1 MSRNKKSKNRPTDI
15 TPRKQPPEK
24 ILNSADQAANMPT
37 EDEYRTITNSLTGLL
52 SGLAFGIPGNGSQI
66 DQVGTLFKNN
76 RWYMISN
83 MRQILSELYVEHGI
97 IQTLID
103 QPVDD
108 GFRKGVTIKTDQ
120 LDEDEI
126 AELQVYVENN
136 NLLNTIAQGMKWAR
150 LYGGGGVLLI
160 TGQNPDKP
168 LKALSK
174 GDTFEL
180 KSVDMWELFFNK
192 QNVAGGYDDISPFF
206 KGSNTQFNYYG
217 HNVNASRVLIT
228 NGKEAPSFVRPRLR
242 GWGMSEV
249 ERMVRSFNSYLK
261 NQELIFE
268 LLDEAKIDVYKING
282 FNSALSTNEGTTKIQ
297 TQIQLSNQLKSFQ
310 NAVVMDKEDEYEQ
323 KQIRFS
329 GLGDMLTQIR
339 QGIASD
345 LKMPITK
352 LFGVSSTG
360 FNSGEDDI
368 ENYNSMI
375 EGEVRQKA
383 KPIITSVLKI
393 ACQALFGLDP
403 KDLTIEFPPLRVLSA
418 EQEENVKAKKQN
430 RFSMQYAEGMY
441 TAKEYAEVLKKNELM
456 DIDTEVLAGTR
467 DAEVPESPASFE
479 TPSDSVSTQTKV
491 ST

>member
-1 MSRNKKSKNRPTDI
+1 MSRNNKTKNRPPDI
-15 TPRKQPPEK
+15 TPKKQPPEK
-24 ILNSADQAANMPT
+24 ILNSADLEATPPT
-37 EDEYRTITNSLTGLL
+37 EEEYKTITNSLTGLL
-52 SGLAFGIPGNGSQI
+52 AGLSFGVPGGGSQI
-66 DQVGTLFKNN
+66 DQVETLFKNN

-97 IQTLID
+97 IQTLVD

-108 GFRKGVTIKTDQ
+108 GFRKGVTINSAQ
-120 LDEDEI
+120 LDEDESE
-126 AELQVYVENN
+126 ELQVYVENN
-136 NLLNTIAQGMKWAR
+136 NLLNLVAQGMKWAR
-150 LYGGGGVLLI
+150 LYGGGGVILI
-160 TGQNPDKP
+160 TGQNPQSP
-168 LKALSK
+168 LKELKK

-192 QNVAGGYDDISPFF
+192 QNVAGGYDDITPFF
-206 KGSNTQFNYYG
+206 KGADTHFNFYG
-217 HNVNASRVLIT
+217 HTVNASRVLIA
-228 NGKEAPSFVRPRLR
+228 NGKEAPSFIRPRLR

-261 NQELIFE
+261 NSEVIFE
-268 LLDEAKIDVYKING
+268 LLDEAKIDVYKYQG
-282 FNSALSTNEGTTKIQ
+282 FNSAIASREGTTKIQ
-297 TQIQLSNQLKSFQ
+297 QQAQTANQLKSFL
-310 NAVVMDKEDEYEQ
+310 NAIVMDKDDEYEQ
-323 KQIRFS
+323 KQVHFA

-352 LFGVSSTG
+352 LFGVSSAG

-393 ACQALFGLDP
+393 ACQALFGINP
-403 KDLTIEFPPLRVLSA
+403 EDLTIEFPPLRVLSA
-418 EQEENVKAKKQN
+418 EQEENVKDKKFN
-430 RFSMQYAEGMY
+430 RLSSMYAQGMF
-441 TAKEYAEVLKKNELM
+441 TDQEYAERLKKEGLCEGE
-456 DIDTEVLAGTR
+456 TEVLLGKREAQ
-467 DAEVPESPASFE
+467 APEPPASFE
-479 TPSDSVSTQTKV
+479 TPTDIVSTQTKV

>member
-1 MSRNKKSKNRPTDI
+1 MTRKRKHKNRPTDI
-15 TPRKQPPEK
+15 TPKEQPPEK

-37 EDEYRTITNSLTGLL
+37 EEEYRIITNSLTGLL
-52 SGLAFGIPGNGSQI
+52 SGLSFGVPGHGSQI
-66 DQVGTLFKNN
+66 DQVDTLFKNN

-97 IQTLID
+97 IQTLVD

-108 GFRKGVTIKTDQ
+108 GFRKGVTINSGQ

-126 AELQVYVENN
+126 HELQVYVENN
-136 NLLNTIAQGMKWAR
+136 NLLNIIAQGMKWAR

-160 TGQNPDKP
+160 TGQNPQEP
-168 LKALSK
+168 LKELKK

-192 QNVAGGYDDISPFF
+192 QNVAGGYDDITPFF
-206 KGSNTQFNYYG
+206 KGKDTQFNYYG
-217 HNVNASRVLIT
+217 HNVNASRVLIAQ
-228 NGKEAPSFVRPRLR
+228 GKEAPSFVRPRLR

-261 NQELIFE
+261 NSEVIFE
-268 LLDEAKIDVYKING
+268 LLDEAKIDVYKYQG
-282 FNSALSTNEGTTKIQ
+282 FNSAIASREGTTKIQ
-297 TQIQLSNQLKSFQ
+297 QQAQTANQLKSFL
-310 NAVVMDKEDEYEQ
+310 NAIVMDKDDEYEQ
-323 KQIRFS
+323 KVVRFS
-329 GLGDMLTQIR
+329 GLGEMLTQIR

-352 LFGVSSTG
+352 LFGVSSAG
-360 FNSGEDDI
+360 FSSGEDDI

-375 EGEVRQKA
+375 ESEIRQKA
-383 KPIITSVLKI
+383 KPIIISVLKI

-403 KDLTIEFPPLRVLSA
+403 KDMTIEFPPLRVLSA

-430 RFSMQYAEGMY
+430 RFSTQYAEGMY
-441 TAKEYAEVLKKNELM
+441 TDQEYAEVLKKNELTDM
-456 DIDTEVLAGTR
+456 DTEVLLGKREAK
-467 DAEVPESPASFE
+467 VPESPASFE
-479 TPSDSVSTQTKV
+479 TPTDSLSTQIKV

>member
-1 MSRNKKSKNRPTDI
+1 MSRNKKRNRPQNI
-15 TPRKQPPEK
+15 TPIKQSPQK
-24 ILNSADQAANMPT
+24 LLNSADQAAKLPT
-37 EDEYRTITNSLTGLL
+37 DAEYKEITNSLTGLL
-52 SGLAFGIPGNGSQI
+52 AGLSFGVPGSGSQI
-66 DQVGTLFKNN
+66 DQVDTLFKNN

-97 IQTLID
+97 IQTLVD

-108 GFRKGVTIKTDQ
+108 GFRKGVIINSDQ

-126 AELQVYVENN
+126 DELQTYIEDN

-160 TGQNPDKP
+160 TGQSPENPLQE
-168 LKALSK
+168 LKRGS
-174 GDTFEL
+174 TFEL
-180 KSVDMWELFFNK
+180 KAVDLWELFFNK
-192 QNVAGGYDDISPFF
+192 QNVAGGYDDITPFF
-206 KGSNTQFNYYG
+206 KGADKTFNYYG
-217 HNVNASRVLIT
+217 HNVNATRVLIA

-261 NQELIFE
+261 NSEVIFE
-268 LLDEAKIDVYKING
+268 LLDEAKIDVYKYQG
-282 FNSALSTNEGTTKIQ
+282 FNSAIASRAGTTKIQ
-297 TQIQLSNQLKSFQ
+297 QQAQTANQLKSFL
-310 NAVVMDKEDEYEQ
+310 NAIVMDKDDEYEQ
-323 KQIRFS
+323 KQMNFS
-329 GLGDMLTQIR
+329 GLGEMLTQIR

-352 LFGVSSTG
+352 LFGVSSSG

-383 KPIITSVLKI
+383 KPIIKSVLKI

-403 KDLTIEFPPLRVLSA
+403 EDLTVEFPPLRVLSA
-418 EQEENVKAKKQN
+418 DQEESVKDKKYN
-430 RFSMQYAEGMY
+430 RFSSYYSQGML
-441 TAKEYAEVLKKNELM
+441 TDKEYAELIKKHDLV

-467 DAEVPESPASFE
+467 EASVPSSPASFE
-479 TPSDSVSTQTKV
+479 TPTDSVSTPKAE
-491 ST
+491 